1 MNFATHE
8 FGVLWSAE
16 QQKNTDISDASKL
29 GATQSQRKIEEF
41 PKRIRDDMTLFG
53 D

>member
-29 GATQSQRKIEEF
+29 GATQSKEDRRV
-41 PKRIRDDMTLFG
+41 PKKN
-53 D
+53 